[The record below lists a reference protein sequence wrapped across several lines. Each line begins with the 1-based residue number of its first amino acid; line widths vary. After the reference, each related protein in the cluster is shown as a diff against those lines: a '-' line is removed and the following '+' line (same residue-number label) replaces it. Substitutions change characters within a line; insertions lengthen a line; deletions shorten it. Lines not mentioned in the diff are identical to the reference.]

1 MYEISVISD
10 FAAAHQLS
18 GYHGKCENLH
28 GHNYKVKTSV
38 RVNSLNKI
46 DIGVDFARVKTDL
59 RSVLKQLDHKF
70 LNELKLFDEHNPTAE
85 IISKLI
91 CEKMQALAGRDYSVY
106 SITIWETDTSSV
118 EYFAPNSL

>member
-38 RVNSLNKI
+38 RVNSLNEI
-46 DIGVDFARVKTDL
+46 GIGVDFARVKTDL